1 MQGLYAFFS
10 VFSLIFRAIRV
21 FMIDNNRQQNDS
33 SCKRLHSAPCT
44 SSPLKGST
52 VVLVQR
58 RSYRRA
64 VLGLATLLLVMGLW
78 YLSTTL
84 MGWINPSRF
93 PRPDEVVSA
102 LTFIQT
108 EGYGNG
114 KLHQHVLHSLKLVVM
129 GFAVAVSIGVPL
141 GLLMG
146 YSRRAEALIN
156 PAFLLLRPI
165 PPLAWIPLAIVWLG
179 LDDGSKILVIFVAA
193 FVPSVIN
200 SYTGV
205 RNIETPLM
213 EAASMLGI
221 RGWRM
226 VCEVL
231 VPGALPMIFTGL
243 RLSLQASWT
252 TLVAAELIGALYGL
266 GSILNQAAQDIFPA
280 MILVAMVF
288 VALCGASTT
297 WLLSV
302 LEERAMPWHKGRV
315 AT

>member
-1 MQGLYAFFS
+1 
-10 VFSLIFRAIRV
+10 
-21 FMIDNNRQQNDS
+21 MIDNIGQQNKN
-33 SCKRLHSAPCT
+33 SCKRLHFESAQKI
-44 SSPLKGST
+44 PLKGSM
-52 VVLVQR
+52 VALAQGI
-58 RSYRRA
+58 SYRRA
-64 VLGLATLLLVMGLW
+64 VLGIATLLLVMGLW
-78 YLSTTL
+78 YISTTL
-84 MGWINPSRF
+84 TGWINPSRF
-93 PRPDEVVSA
+93 PRPDEVLSA
-102 LTFIQT
+102 FTFIQT

-114 KLHQHVLHSLKLVVM
+114 KLHQHILHSLKLVAM

-205 RNIETPLM
+205 RNIETPVM

-226 VCEVL
+226 VSEVL

-288 VALCGASTT
+288 VGLCGASTT
-297 WLLSV
+297 WLLGV
-302 LEERAMPWHKGRV
+302 LEERAMPWRKGRV